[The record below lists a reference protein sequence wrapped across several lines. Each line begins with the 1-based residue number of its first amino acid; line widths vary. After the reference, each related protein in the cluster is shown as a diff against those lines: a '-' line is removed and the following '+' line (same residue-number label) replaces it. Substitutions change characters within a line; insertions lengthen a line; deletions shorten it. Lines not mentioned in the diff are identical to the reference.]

1 MPPRASGPWQAAQF
15 CAKTGAP
22 RLAASASGATP
33 SPRKARVASARAAGA
48 AAPWRADEKVID
60 VSGDAPDMRSL
71 RPLEEARQAAE
82 ARGIVINALA
92 IEGDRPGLRQTYE
105 ATVIAGPG
113 AFVMAAESR
122 ADFARALR
130 AKLVRE
136 IA

>member
-1 MPPRASGPWQAAQF
+1 M
-15 CAKTGAP
+15 
-22 RLAASASGATP
+22 
-33 SPRKARVASARAAGA
+33 
-48 AAPWRADEKVID
+48 
-60 VSGDAPDMRSL
+60 
-71 RPLEEARQAAE
+71 QAAE
-82 ARGIVINALA
+82 ARGIVINALG

>member
-1 MPPRASGPWQAAQF
+1 M
-15 CAKTGAP
+15 
-22 RLAASASGATP
+22 
-33 SPRKARVASARAAGA
+33 
-48 AAPWRADEKVID
+48 
-60 VSGDAPDMRSL
+60 
-71 RPLEEARQAAE
+71 
-82 ARGIVINALA
+82 INALA